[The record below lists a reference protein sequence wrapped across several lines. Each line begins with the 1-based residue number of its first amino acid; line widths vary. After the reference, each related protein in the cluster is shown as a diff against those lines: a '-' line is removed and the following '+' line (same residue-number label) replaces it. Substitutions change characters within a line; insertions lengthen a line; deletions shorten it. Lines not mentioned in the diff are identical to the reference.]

1 MAVEISRGATGTAKE
16 PARRLFGQRLPY
28 DRSAA
33 LELAQG
39 ARVTG
44 LTFPPQ
50 HQGEWMLGWHDGNW
64 ASVPTD
70 IMKLDPPPSSM
81 VRFDSR
87 SLLRAK
93 ARWKFSVKDKDK
105 GGDGKLEWLKFD
117 KNEAITNIA
126 CKFWEIPIPILFLA
140 RRGNV
145 LTRVKDV
152 DSDFWC
158 WTGTNAKGKSGI
170 FPVAFLDM
178 NTLQTPSMSTADRA
192 GSLSAEKNRMNSQA
206 SMFSK
211 LRSSK
216 TQPTRRPSGTGS
228 VSSSD
233 TALSSTKTRRFAPPG
248 DGFS

>member
-1 MAVEISRGATGTAKE
+1 VRFLQKSHLATKRADDVQYGCVFCVQQGHTTNECDATVFFSQKALFEHLARHPRPLPEVPGLCVIDGDRLPAENTNDYDIHFRKPPVQHPAREMAVEISRGATGTAKE

-44 LTFPPQ
+44 LSFPPQ

-105 GGDGKLEWLKFD
+105 GGEGKLEWLKFD

-126 CKFWEIPIPILFLA
+126 CKSGEISILILHQ
-140 RRGNV
+140 
-145 LTRVKDV
+145 
-152 DSDFWC
+152 
-158 WTGTNAKGKSGI
+158 TG
-170 FPVAFLDM
+170 
-178 NTLQTPSMSTADRA
+178 
-192 GSLSAEKNRMNSQA
+192 
-206 SMFSK
+206 
-211 LRSSK
+211 
-216 TQPTRRPSGTGS
+216 
-228 VSSSD
+228 
-233 TALSSTKTRRFAPPG
+233 
-248 DGFS
+248 